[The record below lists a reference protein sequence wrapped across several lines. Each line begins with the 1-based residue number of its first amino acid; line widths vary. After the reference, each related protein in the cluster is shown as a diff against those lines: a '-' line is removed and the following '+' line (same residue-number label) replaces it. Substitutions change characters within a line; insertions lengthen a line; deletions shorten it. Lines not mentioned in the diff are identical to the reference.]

1 MGGEWPVI
9 SSILMICLSHAG
21 RPNTIHAVVRLLFL
35 LLSKTIGFGPL
46 CFCKTTFGVWT
57 SGMLWH
63 RGLGNWAWCMYS
75 IVHWDFR
82 NFPQVC
88 QLAPWPH
95 IILHSMVFKSIF
107 SLQEHIKERTVPIRV
122 YVRCM
127 FIKYSTCTGTVIL
140 CTVLCY
146 RGCTV
151 KYLHRFM
158 LDTELLFRG

>member
-9 SSILMICLSHAG
+9 SSILMICLSHTC

-107 SLQEHIKERTVPIRV
+107 SLQEHIKERTVPIRTLHV
-122 YVRCM
+122 HKVQFLHRHCY
-127 FIKYSTCTGTVIL
+127 TL
-140 CTVLCY
+140 HCTVLSGLY
-146 RGCTV
+146 CTISSPV
-151 KYLHRFM
+151 YVGHWIVI
-158 LDTELLFRG
+158 